1 MSTAPTGSTTLATG
15 PLVLIGI
22 LAGLLGGMFGVGGGL
37 LIVPG
42 LVFFGFQQRLAHG
55 TSLAA
60 TLLIAIGSFASYLF
74 NDNIDWPMSPALAAG
89 GIIGALLGTKL
100 LHSLHNRVLAYGFA
114 GVLLITAIRLF
125 FDTDANGRAELTMAA
140 IAGLFAIGVVTGV
153 VAGLFG
159 VGGGIVMVPAMVVLF
174 GVPPAIAKGT
184 SVTVI
189 LPTALS
195 GTVNNHRRG
204 NLDHRAALVVGG
216 CGLVTGVAG
225 GAIADVMSPT
235 LSNVLFGTLLVVVAA
250 RQIRSA
256 TTRSPTESAPPAQV
270 YSEGSTA

>member
-1 MSTAPTGSTTLATG
+1 MRTAIAQPTRLATG
-15 PLVLIGI
+15 RLVAIGV

-42 LVFFGFQQRLAHG
+42 LVFLGFQQRLAHG

-60 TLLIAIGSFASYLF
+60 TLLIAVGSFSSYLF
-74 NDNIDWPMSPALAAG
+74 NENIDWPVAPALAAG
-89 GIIGALLGTKL
+89 GVLGALLGTRL
-100 LHSLHNRVLAYGFA
+100 LHSMHNRVLAYGFA

-125 FDTDANGRAELTMAA
+125 FDTDADGRADLTVAGVV
-140 IAGLFAIGVVTGV
+140 GLFAIGVVTGV

-174 GVPPAIAKGT
+174 GIPPAIAKGT

-195 GTVNNHRRG
+195 GTINNHRRA
-204 NLDHRAALVVGG
+204 NLDHRGALVVGG
-216 CGLVTGVAG
+216 CGLVTGIVG

-235 LSNVLFGTLLVVVAA
+235 TSNVLFGTLLVIVAA
-250 RQIRSA
+250 RQIHTA
-256 TTRSPTESAPPAQV
+256 TARTSPPAPPVEA
-270 YSEGSTA
+270 YSEGTTA